1 MTSRLSI
8 LVPLAVSLAGCQAQ
22 PAADVGPVEGA
33 WRLTALVNI
42 AADGARTEVTPQE
55 SLIFFGRDYYSMA
68 YAFGDQRS
76 PYYAERFNP
85 TDEESLA
92 RMNSMTVNTG
102 TYEVDGSQLILRP
115 LVARVPEFVNG
126 LAEHEYELSGDTLTL
141 TWGRTVSED
150 GIEAPGVQTVLTLI
164 RIR

>member
-1 MTSRLSI
+1 MPSRLM
-8 LVPLAVSLAGCQAQ
+8 LVSLSVLLVGCEAQ
-22 PAADVGPVEGA
+22 PAADLSPVEGA

-42 AADGARTEVTPQE
+42 APDGARTDVTPQE

-92 RMNSMTVNTG
+92 RMKSMTVNTG
-102 TYEVDGSQLILRP
+102 TYEVEGSKLLLRP

-126 LAEHEYELSGDTLTL
+126 LAEHEYTVSGDTLTL
-141 TWGRTVSED
+141 IWGRTVSED
-150 GIEAPGVQTVLTLI
+150 GIEAPGGQTVLTLV
-164 RIR
+164 RHR